1 MPIWYL
7 LLSKSLFSWK
17 LVQQSMKTMAI
28 SCNYFSFSFFFFLI
42 LFLLTYNI
50 FINRWGGPLPQSW
63 LDQQLILQKKIL
75 ARMYELGMTPGINV
89 SITLVLISLL
99 ILEFLCMVA
108 MENFMIVVEPVK
120 VFKETKHFFIF
131 TLTFHFIWN
140 LTCHFI
146 W

>member
-1 MPIWYL
+1 
-7 LLSKSLFSWK
+7 
-17 LVQQSMKTMAI
+17 MKTMAI
-28 SCNYFSFSFFFFLI
+28 SCNYFSFSFFFFFLI
-42 LFLLTYNI
+42 LFLLTYNV

-146 W
+146 

>member
-1 MPIWYL
+1 
-7 LLSKSLFSWK
+7 
-17 LVQQSMKTMAI
+17 MKTMAI

-108 MENFMIVVEPVK
+108 MENFMIVLEPVK
-120 VFKETKHFFIF
+120 VFKEIKHFFIF
-131 TLTFHFIWN
+131 MLTFHFIWN

-146 W
+146 